1 MVFSFELTE
10 HSKLDTR
17 NSKLNTAFMDICD
30 LAPSYIRSI
39 APYQPGKPISEL
51 ARELG
56 LPEAGIIKLASN
68 ENPIGVSPLAQRA
81 IERAVADLARYPDG
95 NGFELK
101 QALSRRFG
109 VDPAAIVLGNGSNDV
124 LELAARAFLTPD
136 LEAIYARHAF
146 AVYPLAV
153 QATGARGIE
162 VAARGFGHDLAA
174 MRSAVTGRTRVV
186 FVANPNNPTGTFVRS
201 RELEAFI
208 ASLPPEVVLVLDEAY
223 NEYLPEELKSDSV
236 AWLKRFPNLV
246 VTRTFSKVYGLA
258 GLRVGYAFAS
268 PGVADLMN
276 RVRQPFNVNSV
287 SLAAA
292 TAALD
297 DTEFVRRSYELNQA
311 GMRQLV
317 NGFERLGVEFIPSL
331 GNFVSVNVG
340 DGARVFR
347 RLLERG
353 VIVRPI
359 AGYGLPQHLRVT
371 VGLESENERFLD
383 ALSQSL
389 PG

>member
-1 MVFSFELTE
+1 
-10 HSKLDTR
+10 
-17 NSKLNTAFMDICD
+17 MDICD
-30 LAPSYIRSI
+30 LAPSWIRSI

-56 LPEAGIIKLASN
+56 LAEAGIIKLASN

-124 LELAARAFLTPD
+124 LELAARAFLTPELD
-136 LEAIYARHAF
+136 GIYAQHAF

-153 QATGARGIE
+153 QATGAHGVE
-162 VAARGFGHDLAA
+162 VAARDFGHDLGA
-174 MRSAVTGRTRVV
+174 MRAAVTKRTRVV
-186 FVANPNNPTGTFVRS
+186 FVANPNNPTGTFVRAG
-201 RELEAFI
+201 ELEAFI
-208 ASLPPEVVLVLDEAY
+208 ASLPPEVAIVLDEAY
-223 NEYLPEELKSDSV
+223 NEYLLEELKSPSI
-236 AWLKRFPNLV
+236 AWLERFPNLI

-258 GLRVGYAFAS
+258 GLRVGYALAS

-276 RVRQPFNVNSV
+276 RVRQPFNVNSI

-297 DTEFVRRSYELNQA
+297 DAAFVRRSYELNQA
-311 GMRQLV
+311 GMRQLTD
-317 NGFERLGVEFIPSL
+317 GFRRLGADFIPSV
-331 GNFVSVNVG
+331 GNFVSVEVG
-340 DGARVFR
+340 DGAGVFR

-359 AGYGLPQHLRVT
+359 GGYGMPRHLRVT
-371 VGLESENERFLD
+371 VGLPEENERFLE
-383 ALSQSL
+383 ALTQSL